1 MPDLLEV
8 QRDFATAL
16 RDAGVPLRAER
27 WLAGDSALVGQRLAI
42 YRANAA
48 ASTAKALAAAYPVV
62 GQVVGEE
69 FFEGLARAYHRVTP
83 STSGDLFDHG
93 SGFGDFLAAF
103 AHTQSMPYLP
113 DLARLEWL
121 VHRAYGA
128 RDAMPFDRAALMSV
142 PPQRQDAIRFDWA
155 AGTAVM
161 ASAFALAR
169 IWTIHQPGYEGEFA
183 VDWSIPECV
192 LVARESFR
200 VTVCA
205 LSVGDAAFMA
215 SALAGAEL
223 GNAAI
228 AALEADAGFD
238 LGAVLARALASNLIC
253 GLTVDNRE

>member
-1 MPDLLEV
+1 MPELLDI
-8 QRDFATAL
+8 QRDFATSL
-16 RDAGVPLRAER
+16 RDAGAPPRAER

-48 ASTAKALAAAYPVV
+48 ASAAKALAAAYPVV
-62 GQVVGEE
+62 SQVVGGE
-69 FFEGLARAYHRVTP
+69 FFEGLARAYHRATP

-93 SGFGDFLAAF
+93 ASFGDFLAVF
-103 AHTQSMPYLP
+103 PHTQSMPYLP

-128 RDAMPFDRAALMSV
+128 RDAAPFDRAALV
-142 PPQRQDAIRFDWA
+142 PVPTEQQAAIRFDWA

-161 ASAFALAR
+161 GSAFPLAR

-183 VDWSIPECV
+183 VDWSISERA
-192 LVARESFR
+192 LVARENVR

-205 LSVGDAAFMA
+205 LSVGDAAFLT

-223 GNAAI
+223 GKAATI
-228 AALEADAGFD
+228 ALEADANFD
-238 LGAVLARALASNLIC
+238 LGAVLARAMASNLIC
-253 GLTVDNRE
+253 GLTVDKRE